1 MMGSMQFSFREAN
14 NEEEVLKTLSLREIL
29 TKEAYKSQS
38 RFQLNYD
45 DYHDHHLYQGRYLSI
60 NKENFNFE

>member
-29 TKEAYKSQS
+29 IKEAYK
-38 RFQLNYD
+38 
-45 DYHDHHLYQGRYLSI
+45 
-60 NKENFNFE
+60 